1 MPHAFE
7 PIDPKIMNKKSID
20 RSVKIC
26 DQLER
31 KTCHELNVGT
41 GVVMVEA
48 GGANGTVVAGLET
61 NAFFSICC
69 F

>member
-1 MPHAFE
+1 
-7 PIDPKIMNKKSID
+7 MNKKSID

>member
-1 MPHAFE
+1 MHNALKRSKTM
-7 PIDPKIMNKKSID
+7 DKKLID

-61 NAFFSICC
+61 NALFSICC

>member
-1 MPHAFE
+1 MPHAF
-7 PIDPKIMNKKSID
+7 DPKIMNKKLID

-61 NAFFSICC
+61 NALFSICC